1 MNVNTFDCKNVRMSV
16 IVQSLSDSSHIYSED
31 VPVNEYYASGQTAF
45 FSTSFEVA
53 GASEAF
59 EIIVKVVGG
68 SIASGQEASVSVD
81 NLMLEK
87 NIGNSAY
94 SLVQMG
100 NFENFSVDSS
110 GTYLNYSKNFW
121 TNASGS
127 YAVRNVGAPFGLS
140 AYLTASLTGERYM
153 KQTLYQAPSSLMAAY
168 DNHNYYGE
176 SAKTYIVSGFGRG
189 TGQVAN
195 PDAAFRI
202 RVDLTYYMG
211 SGKDDIV
218 VPFYFDFQTGCKDW
232 QFVCGNVETAD
243 NYMVR
248 SIVLYCEYS
257 YQPIGYALFD
267 EIAFT
272 ESTDES
278 VVKYEYYGKEI
289 AGDQRPANSALD
301 GLLRLKKSGY
311 YTEIYEYD
319 NDRRL
324 TRVANNRGEIH
335 DYSYAANSDN
345 IANEIYY
352 KFRQGN
358 NGPRIYPYL
367 TSNPDELITKVPQT
381 KTSYTYNAYGQAQTV
396 KTYEAEYNSSGNVT
410 LKSGTKNI
418 YSHKQYN
425 VTSGSKYFGALLQEI
440 DGLGRSTQYYYD
452 ANSGRL
458 LACIS
463 INEKSGTCYSYDA
476 LGNIRS
482 VLPAK
487 YSSAAAYSPVS
498 GKESVNYTY
507 NESNLLESI
516 TTGSTTYN
524 FTYNVFGNA
533 DTVSVG
539 EAELASYEYNAH
551 NGKLN
556 KVHYGN
562 GFSVRYVY
570 DKLDNVK
577 EVWYKEGSNSEVKA
591 YAYSYTAQGQL
602 YRFENLLSGK
612 NTVYKYDTAGKLI
625 AFIEYDGDEMVN
637 EFSSSM
643 YYNDEGKLQM
653 VWYSLDY
660 SFASGTADHSPNYFY
675 SYNPDGSLKN
685 TEVDAVTATGNIRY
699 IYDTYNRLTGKTS
712 DFYLTADS
720 TKRFTNTVGY
730 TFSSSGSYTSA
741 QVASYTSKVGS
752 NDELKYTYT
761 YDGNGNITKIT
772 TTAGDEIRYKYDD
785 LGQLIREDNSVRN
798 QTYVYTYDNAGNIL
812 SKKTYALTAAGS
824 TPTSPTSTNTYSYG
838 NANWGDLLTSFNGN
852 AITYDAIG
860 NPLSYNNGTSYTYN
874 FTWENGRRLASATYG
889 SNTITY
895 TYNDEGIRTSKNVS
909 GIEHIYHLDGSR
921 IIAEEWG
928 NSLCIYL
935 YDADGRPVGM
945 QYRAKGMAEGEFY
958 TFWFEKNLQGD
969 IIAVYNDSG
978 VKTLS
983 YSYDAWG
990 NATVTRHNATG
1001 KNGYATYNPF
1011 RYRGYYYDTETGF
1024 YYLQSRYYD
1033 PNTGRFVNADTSSAL
1048 TASPLSLTDKNL
1060 FSYCDNNPVARSDY
1074 DGEFWHIVI
1083 GAVVGAIGGAVSSV
1097 VSQALSGEEINWKA
1111 VGISAASG
1119 AVSGAVTAAFPC
1131 MSPVLTGVVQGGISA
1146 ATYAATEKIAYGRDP
1161 SLKDV
1166 IEVGVTSGVMAGGM
1180 QYVGQELGFVQCFIA
1195 GTLVSTKAG
1204 LVPIEEIQPG
1214 DLVWASDP
1222 ETGETALKEVVQLF
1236 RNETEE
1242 WIHVTVDD
1250 EEITC
1255 TPNHPFYSPVK
1266 GWTSACDLRAGDIL
1280 VTVNGEYVVVE
1291 KVQHELLENPETTY
1305 NFEVEGFHTYYV
1317 GDTEVLV
1324 HNKCKNDYQT
1334 KNTTQKSAQFGS
1346 EREARNLAR
1355 TKVGHNPVNVG
1366 DGKLRSSDG
1375 TWQYRAKPG
1384 DILQRHIHLEKLNP
1398 MTGEVIINWHL
1409 RW

>member
-1 MNVNTFDCKNVRMSV
+1 M
-16 IVQSLSDSSHIYSED
+16 
-31 VPVNEYYASGQTAF
+31 
-45 FSTSFEVA
+45 
-53 GASEAF
+53 
-59 EIIVKVVGG
+59 
-68 SIASGQEASVSVD
+68 
-81 NLMLEK
+81 
-87 NIGNSAY
+87 
-94 SLVQMG
+94 
-100 NFENFSVDSS
+100 
-110 GTYLNYSKNFW
+110 
-121 TNASGS
+121 
-127 YAVRNVGAPFGLS
+127 
-140 AYLTASLTGERYM
+140 
-153 KQTLYQAPSSLMAAY
+153 
-168 DNHNYYGE
+168 
-176 SAKTYIVSGFGRG
+176 
-189 TGQVAN
+189 
-195 PDAAFRI
+195 
-202 RVDLTYYMG
+202 
-211 SGKDDIV
+211 
-218 VPFYFDFQTGCKDW
+218 
-232 QFVCGNVETAD
+232 
-243 NYMVR
+243 
-248 SIVLYCEYS
+248 
-257 YQPIGYALFD
+257 
-267 EIAFT
+267 
-272 ESTDES
+272 
-278 VVKYEYYGKEI
+278 
-289 AGDQRPANSALD
+289 
-301 GLLRLKKSGY
+301 
-311 YTEIYEYD
+311 
-319 NDRRL
+319 
-324 TRVANNRGEIH
+324 
-335 DYSYAANSDN
+335 
-345 IANEIYY
+345 
-352 KFRQGN
+352 
-358 NGPRIYPYL
+358 
-367 TSNPDELITKVPQT
+367 
-381 KTSYTYNAYGQAQTV
+381 
-396 KTYEAEYNSSGNVT
+396 
-410 LKSGTKNI
+410 
-418 YSHKQYN
+418 
-425 VTSGSKYFGALLQEI
+425 
-440 DGLGRSTQYYYD
+440 
-452 ANSGRL
+452 
-458 LACIS
+458 
-463 INEKSGTCYSYDA
+463 
-476 LGNIRS
+476 
-482 VLPAK
+482 
-487 YSSAAAYSPVS
+487 
-498 GKESVNYTY
+498 NYTY

-685 TEVDAVTATGNIRY
+685 TNVDAVTATGNIQY
-699 IYDTYNRLTGKTS
+699 SYDSYNRLTGKTS

-945 QYRAKGMAEGEFY
+945 QYRAKGLAEGEFY

-969 IIAVYNDSG
+969 IITVYNDSG

-1024 YYLQSRYYD
+1024 YYLRIRED
-1033 PNTGRFVNADTSSAL
+1033 
-1048 TASPLSLTDKNL
+1048 LSM
-1060 FSYCDNNPVARSDY
+1060 PIPAAR
-1074 DGEFWHIVI
+1074 
-1083 GAVVGAIGGAVSSV
+1083 
-1097 VSQALSGEEINWKA
+1097 
-1111 VGISAASG
+1111 
-1119 AVSGAVTAAFPC
+1119 
-1131 MSPVLTGVVQGGISA
+1131 
-1146 ATYAATEKIAYGRDP
+1146 
-1161 SLKDV
+1161 
-1166 IEVGVTSGVMAGGM
+1166 
-1180 QYVGQELGFVQCFIA
+1180 
-1195 GTLVSTKAG
+1195 
-1204 LVPIEEIQPG
+1204 
-1214 DLVWASDP
+1214 
-1222 ETGETALKEVVQLF
+1222 
-1236 RNETEE
+1236 
-1242 WIHVTVDD
+1242 
-1250 EEITC
+1250 
-1255 TPNHPFYSPVK
+1255 
-1266 GWTSACDLRAGDIL
+1266 
-1280 VTVNGEYVVVE
+1280 
-1291 KVQHELLENPETTY
+1291 
-1305 NFEVEGFHTYYV
+1305 
-1317 GDTEVLV
+1317 
-1324 HNKCKNDYQT
+1324 
-1334 KNTTQKSAQFGS
+1334 
-1346 EREARNLAR
+1346 
-1355 TKVGHNPVNVG
+1355 
-1366 DGKLRSSDG
+1366 
-1375 TWQYRAKPG
+1375 
-1384 DILQRHIHLEKLNP
+1384 
-1398 MTGEVIINWHL
+1398 
-1409 RW
+1409 